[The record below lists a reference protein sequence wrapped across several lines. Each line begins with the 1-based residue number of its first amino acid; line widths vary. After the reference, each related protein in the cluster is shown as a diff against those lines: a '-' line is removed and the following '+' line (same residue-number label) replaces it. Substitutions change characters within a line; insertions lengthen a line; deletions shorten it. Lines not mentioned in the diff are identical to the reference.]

1 MITDNELYF
10 SEEQAVTATAD
21 SESVVDLG
29 VERDIGRGENLFLVV
44 MLTEAMTD
52 AGSDST
58 VTVTLQ
64 TDDALSAGALASA
77 NTLETLGVFAALS
90 AAGTRLVRKLQPG
103 LAYEQ
108 YLGVKY
114 TVANGNLSTG
124 KFTAFL
130 CKDVNLDKVYPDNIT
145 IS

>member
-44 MLTEAMTD
+44 QCTEAMTD

-58 VTVTLQ
+58 VAV
-64 TDDALSAGALASA
+64 
-77 NTLETLGVFAALS
+77 TLETDDNTGLTSAVVLDTVGTFAALS
-90 AAGTRLVRKLQPG
+90 AAGTRFVRRLPPSDN
-103 LAYEQ
+103 YER
-108 YLGVKY
+108 YLGVRY
-114 TVANGNLSTG
+114 TVANGNLTTG
-124 KFTAFL
+124 KFTAAIV
-130 CKDVNLDKVYPDNIT
+130 KDVNLDKVYPDNIS
-145 IS
+145 IG